1 MATKTAGVMAR
12 RSAEAQERILEA
24 AVEVFGTDGYRGGSL
39 RKVADQAGLT
49 LPGLLHHFPSK
60 EELLRALLQRRDELL
75 AAENEAEFPHLDVV
89 EQFAFI
95 ARRNMKNPGMA
106 RLFII
111 LAAESTD
118 PTHAA
123 HDFFR
128 NRYLRSE
135 QTVRD
140 AIRAQQ
146 EAGILRKDLDI
157 AAQAHAVLAISD
169 GLQLRWLLNPDFDLA
184 EAVTAA
190 LSHLRHDRRRS
201 ASIRPM
207 ATVKE

>member
-1 MATKTAGVMAR
+1 MATRTESDTAR
-12 RSAEAQERILEA
+12 RGAEAKERILEA

-60 EELLRALLQRRDELL
+60 EELLRALLQRRDQIL
-75 AAENEAEFPHLDVV
+75 AAENAAEFPHLDIV
-89 EQFAFI
+89 EQFAFV

-123 HDFFR
+123 HEFFKS
-128 NRYLRSE
+128 RYLRTE

-140 AIRAQQ
+140 SILTQQ
-146 EAGILRKDLDI
+146 ASGVLRDDLD
-157 AAQAHAVLAISD
+157 AEAQAHAVLAISD

-190 LSHLRHDRRRS
+190 LSHLRAPHRHT
-201 ASIRPM
+201 A
-207 ATVKE
+207 

>member
-1 MATKTAGVMAR
+1 MATKTVSDSAR
-12 RSAEAQERILEA
+12 RGAEAKERILQA
-24 AVEVFGTDGYRGGSL
+24 AVTVFGTDGYRGGSL
-39 RKVADQAGLT
+39 RKVADKAELT

-75 AAENEAEFPHLDVV
+75 AAENAAEFPHLDVV
-89 EQFAFI
+89 DQYAFI

-123 HDFFR
+123 HEFFTQ
-128 NRYLRSE
+128 RYRRAE
-135 QTVRD
+135 QNVRE
-140 AIRAQQ
+140 AIQAQQ
-146 EAGILRKDLDI
+146 KAGLLRKDLDVE
-157 AAQAHAVLAISD
+157 AQAHAVLAASD

-184 EAVTAA
+184 EALTAA
-190 LSHLRHDRRRS
+190 LSHLRAPRN
-201 ASIRPM
+201 
-207 ATVKE
+207 